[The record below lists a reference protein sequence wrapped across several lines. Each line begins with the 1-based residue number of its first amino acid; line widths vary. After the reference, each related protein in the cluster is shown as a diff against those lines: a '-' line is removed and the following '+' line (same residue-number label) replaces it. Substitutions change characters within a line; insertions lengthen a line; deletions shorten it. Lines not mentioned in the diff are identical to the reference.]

1 MEIVLNN
8 LIKEIEIHNKVIKV
22 SFEKV
27 FIEKNVL
34 YLSVNYDTKHF
45 NSLILSERIL
55 NHLLSNK
62 IQNIKKYIGLNYSKT
77 VFKKDDHKTN
87 F

>member
-8 LIKEIEIHNKVIKV
+8 LIKEIEIHNKIIKV
-22 SFEKV
+22 SFKKV

-34 YLSVNYDTKHF
+34 YLSVNYDTNHF
-45 NSLILSERIL
+45 NSLILSKRIL

-77 VFKKDDHKTN
+77 VFKKDDQKTN